1 MKNRKDIEQLA
12 EQALHS
18 LDNLQQLEANDFLA
32 AKAWQRMQTYHHGLP
47 AGYNI
52 LLLRMAAV
60 LVMFI
65 GINCV
70 SFYVLGKKSANTTSA
85 ATGVDAFSSAYGLSN
100 SSENY

>member
-32 AKAWQRMQTYHHGLP
+32 AKAWQRMQTNRHGLP
-47 AGYNI
+47 AGYNK
-52 LLLRMAAV
+52 LLLRLAV
-60 LVMFI
+60 VLLMFT
-65 GINCV
+65 GLNCV
-70 SFYVLGKKSANTTSA
+70 SFYVLSKKTANTTST
-85 ATGVDAFSSAYGLSN
+85 ATGVDAFASAYGLSN